1 MLDSMKIAIIW
12 EQKEWGG
19 VDSYLCYMI
28 DNWPNDHDSF
38 VIFYNKENKGAVR
51 LKNILKNNVDVSF
64 KEIRSSFRY
73 KDCVNIL
80 DVLLKIIA
88 YLMTPLLFLHSIR
101 MYSKIFKSEKFDVVM
116 AQNGGYPGSYGV
128 LSSLFGASKAGVTV
142 KTLVVHHAATKPD
155 FLHNS
160 FRLIMEKKLSIILSS
175 VISVSNVTKET
186 LLRNTRIFD
195 DQNCYVTVIDNG
207 IPIDNIR
214 NDLVD
219 GKLIKSSGIISA
231 NKKIKIGILGR
242 LESYKGH
249 DDFLCALSLVSDEC
263 RDKISVDII
272 GSYNQNDYERLMQ
285 IIENL
290 GLQEIVNIR
299 GYVDLSVQEIISQ
312 LDLVAMVTKTFEG
325 FALTVVEALH
335 QNVPVLATK
344 VGVVPEI
351 FSDGNDLLV
360 DVGDYS
366 DIARAIELFVNTSD
380 KNIFISDE
388 VKKKL
393 SRYDSKYMA
402 LRYHQHLMFECLKN
416 SNIEYV

>member
-1 MLDSMKIAIIW
+1 MLDKLKIAIVW

-19 VDSYLCYMI
+19 VDSYLSYMI
-28 DNWPNDHDSF
+28 NSWPNDQDSF
-38 VIFYNKENKGAVR
+38 VIFYNKQNKGAIR
-51 LKNILKNNVDVSF
+51 LKKILKNDVDVSF
-64 KEIRSSFRY
+64 REIRSSFRF
-73 KDCVNIL
+73 KDSVNSL
-80 DVLLKIIA
+80 DVLLKTIA
-88 YLMTPLLFLHSIR
+88 YLMTPLLFLLSVR
-101 MYSKIFKSEKFDVVM
+101 KYYKIFKSEKFDVVM

-128 LSSLFGASKAGVTV
+128 LSSLFGASSAGVPV
-142 KTLVVHHAATKPD
+142 RTLVVHHAATKPD

-175 VISVSNVTKET
+175 IISVSNVTKET

-207 IPIDNIR
+207 IPIGNIC
-214 NDLVD
+214 NVLVD
-219 GKLIKSSGIISA
+219 DKLIKSSEMIQE

-242 LESYKGH
+242 FEPYKGH

-272 GSYNQNDYERLMQ
+272 GSYNQYHYERL
-285 IIENL
+285 IRIVEKL

-299 GYVDLSVQEIISQ
+299 GYIDLSVQEIISQ

-325 FALTVVEALH
+325 FGLTVVEALH
-335 QNVPVLATK
+335 QNIPVLATK

-380 KNIFISDE
+380 KTIFISDE
-388 VKKKL
+388 VKKKM
-393 SRYDSKYMA
+393 SRYDSNYMA

-416 SNIEYV
+416 SNIESV